1 MKRKRLYFIAKIIL
15 RRGQIWNFPNESN
28 RQKIDTKFPSLVS
41 LSPFFKCKH
50 PSAERWCLRAKFQV
64 QPLPSR
70 MFVINTTIRMVFEP
84 NTTEKTWFDWNT
96 TYSLKPL
103 NTTFFVEFCLNSET
117 SQHKDGFGLESDY
130 IEERKNKR
138 PWKITFFCFLMQSK
152 NSSLGSLFCQ
162 CKQILFKEK

>member
-15 RRGQIWNFPNESN
+15 RRGQIWNFPNESS
-28 RQKIDTKFPSLVS
+28 RQKTNTKFPSLVS
-41 LSPFFKCKH
+41 LSPFFKCKR
-50 PSAERWCLRAKFQV
+50 PFAERWCLRAKFQV
-64 QPLPSR
+64 PPLPR
-70 MFVINTTIRMVFEP
+70 QMFVINTTIWMVFEP
-84 NTTEKTWFDWNT
+84 KTTEKNLVW
-96 TYSLKPL
+96 LKH
-103 NTTFFVEFCLNSET
+103 NVFSQTFKRHVFVEFCLNSET
-117 SQHKDGFGLESDY
+117 SKHKDGLGLESDY